1 MFCVLCRAGG
11 ISEIIA
17 EMKMKCQQSEV
28 PYVFSLKRRQLG
40 YILLKKVPV
49 SCVGILN
56 YQGSE
61 ENSQKLLPLIQA
73 EKLRFQS
80 TMGNPK

>member
-80 TMGNPK
+80 AMGNPK